1 MNSLWKFSK
10 SSALVLALTSFVG
23 ICVLIFAYRLHHYT
37 EILSGVIGGLT
48 IILGMVTAEWLR
60 SAREAAVLVRSS
72 SASLSTKFTMVIY
85 NAEFLLNDPYSK
97 NHREEFTASQEVLHE
112 LNMLAIQTRWPTPN
126 AKEIRRKANDLVIQF
141 YAMVRDAL
149 ENEHLWSAQRRF
161 KFIQD
166 FFVLLRLLQ
175 GLSKTQLDAKLE
187 VDQKYLSY
195 RETEVRDGMTAPWR
209 RQAEG
214 QETR

>member
-1 MNSLWKFSK
+1 M
-10 SSALVLALTSFVG
+10 AGILVLA
-23 ICVLIFAYRLHHYT
+23 FAYHLRHYT

-48 IILGMVTAEWLR
+48 IILG
-60 SAREAAVLVRSS
+60 
-72 SASLSTKFTMVIY
+72 MVIY

-126 AKEIRRKANDLVIQF
+126 AKEIRQKANDLVIQF
-141 YAMVRDAL
+141 YAMLRDAL
-149 ENEHLWSAQRRF
+149 ENEHLWSAQRRY
-161 KFIQD
+161 KFHQD
-166 FFVLLRLLQ
+166 FFVLPRLLA
-175 GLSKTQLDAKLE
+175 GLSKTELDYKPE

-214 QETR
+214 QESR